1 MENKKFMYVVVN
13 MFDYQYQ
20 DKRSYYGAP
29 YLTRKDAQQC
39 IFDTTMKYSNIALVL
54 YIYEVQPAGYVTLV
68 RQFDV
73 ERANVKALK
82 MSPAQMEKAKK
93 TAEETL
99 RNTLVAIS

>member
-1 MENKKFMYVVVN
+1 MEKKMFMYVVVN

-29 YLTRKDAQQC
+29 YLARKDAQKY
-39 IFDTTMKYSNIALVL
+39 IIDTTMKYSNIALVL
-54 YIYEVQPAGYVTLV
+54 FKYEVLPVGSVTLV
-68 RQFDV
+68 KQLDV

-82 MSPAQMEKAKK
+82 MTNAQMEKAKK
-93 TAEETL
+93 TAEETM